1 MKTSESQV
9 SKLAWGM
16 VKQRTLYLAD
26 QASRRKAEA
35 TGTLVLHLECLQI
48 QPVLKVQ
55 NKKGRMLCLP
65 LLD

>member
-1 MKTSESQV
+1 M

-16 VKQRTLYLAD
+16 VKQRIRYLAD
-26 QASRRKAEA
+26 QASRRKAEV

-55 NKKGRMLCLP
+55 DKKERTLCLP